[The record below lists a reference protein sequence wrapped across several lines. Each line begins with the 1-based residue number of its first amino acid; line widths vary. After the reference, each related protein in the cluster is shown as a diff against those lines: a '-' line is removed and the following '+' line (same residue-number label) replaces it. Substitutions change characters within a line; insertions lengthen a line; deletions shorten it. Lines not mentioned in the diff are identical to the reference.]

1 MVYRLGKRGISQFIR
16 TGCRRR
22 LRLDLY
28 QSVRARRA
36 ADVPE
41 KDARRPGLALL
52 TQQGKEY
59 ERAKFRE
66 LEDIFPDLVVR
77 GALRTFRAEEDR
89 TFDTIELQNVIDGL
103 SANQMA
109 LEAEFTVTQ
118 AFKAAHGLHDLE
130 NGAATAGSH
139 SLTFDALRPD
149 IIRVQAPTGQPR
161 RVVTP
166 SGAIERIAAE
176 DQRLGLRVVDIK
188 ISGEPSPAHF
198 AELAYYGM
206 TLAGWLQD
214 TGRADRFVVLAEAA
228 IWPGAHDG
236 STMHRYLLEDRAAGL
251 PVLALDRYLGGLDA
265 DLEDMPPEVVLGR
278 VQRFLRVDL
287 REVLAEPDWRS
298 LPWHIDS
305 RCSGCDYL
313 GYRWSRHDSEAA
325 EGEGGDDAIIDQ
337 RYCWPTAEAIQHLS
351 RVAGLTEG
359 ACGKLRESAVADV
372 AAVSA
377 LSAGSVAFEQHQT
390 LRAKRTVLR
399 ARAATLRNSTP
410 AEIPNRAGTSAV
422 LPRFADIRVS
432 LSADF
437 DVGSGLT
444 FALGYRI
451 DYGVPNASRPNGLV
465 GPRFGRAFG
474 HIERPMLVLERAL
487 QAEGAILRDWL
498 DLLVRDILRLNQE
511 ILAGYRTQGDAD
523 RANVTL
529 QFFLWDRLTFDH
541 LCRVFGRHLDL
552 LQAPVRVGQVE
563 VSPMSWVFPAGTVLE
578 EADFVSRSSPI
589 TILSDAV
596 NGLMAAPIPHHY
608 GVIDLANSL
617 EPESRDLPNG
627 ERWHF
632 HVNKFYRDPLSDQIP
647 SERGHEVWERASP
660 FRDQDFQWHQEE
672 LRKVVKRKLHAISY
686 VAEKLT
692 RMLADDLSARAP
704 EVNAV
709 FQPADR
715 LTGVGDDGQIIYQH
729 ARLMAA
735 AQKLEVD
742 LLMAMPPH
750 EREARFRSARVEAVL
765 VGAERREGLSRLG
778 LASRI
783 GDPSVLLFRLS
794 LRSREARLKE
804 GEYTWSFLP
813 EADLPR
819 LQEMTVAQFKMQNRQ
834 LEAALPFQHWD
845 RWNKLRDEFKVT
857 ILRLDRGAQRV
868 AVEAGEV
875 LGHSLRLSLLQM
887 DLDGAA
893 GRFGILDPVAMD
905 VFTRKVKKT
914 LEDPSGIRNPPLA
927 RQRPLFP
934 ALDVARVRRGR
945 ARAGQMDSPAAE
957 FIWNSD
963 SLATAETGLAA
974 EPILAI
980 AERVRPGLTPK
991 QRDAIGRAVTR
1002 RLTLWWGP
1010 PGTGKSRTAQAY
1022 LTAIAAQAVAEGR
1035 PLRIAITGFTW
1046 VAIDN
1051 VTRRLPELLAGEGL
1065 MDQVQLTRLCSNA
1078 AYGGVD
1084 PLLADRLAPMDDV
1097 SDERRIELERRLNEA
1112 DGVTIVAS
1120 TVDQMFKLGDP
1131 TRCAPLFDVMLI
1143 DEASQMDVA
1152 HTIVG
1157 LSKLTADA
1165 RVVVVGDDK
1174 QMAPIHPIEAP
1185 EGLEHLLGSVYN
1197 FFRHYRRHEGPA
1209 HAIEP
1214 VMLNRSFRSN
1224 REIVAFVREAGYGED
1239 LEAAEA
1245 NACLRIAT
1253 NRPVEV
1259 ELPADWPTHL
1269 PFSANFARILAP
1281 EDPLAAVVHSDR
1293 FSSQRNDAEA
1303 DLAAGLVLAL
1313 YRAGLR
1319 DLEATN
1325 GRLYDMNDFFRRGV
1339 GIVTPHRAQQ
1349 AAVYDR
1355 LHAVLPPE
1363 IDRNLIFGSIDT
1375 VERFQGQE
1383 KAVVLASFGLGD
1395 ADQIAAEEQFLFS
1408 LNRFNVAAS
1417 RAQAKFIAIISRQLV
1432 DHLPRDRRALEES
1445 RLLKHFVDG
1454 FLTRSEQVDLPALG
1468 VCDLKCR

>member
-1 MVYRLGKRGISQFIR
+1 VYKLGKRVISQFIR

-28 QSVRARRA
+28 QGVQARRA

-77 GALRTFRAEEDR
+77 GALRSFQAEEDR
-89 TFDTIELQNVIDGL
+89 AFDTIELGNVIDGL

-109 LEAEFTVTQ
+109 LEAQFTVTQ
-118 AFKAAHGLHDLE
+118 AFKAAHDLNE
-130 NGAATAGSH
+130 LESGAATPGGH
-139 SLTFDALRPD
+139 PLTFDALRPD
-149 IIRVQAPTGQPR
+149 IIRVQAQSGQPR
-161 RVVTP
+161 RIVTP
-166 SGAIERIAAE
+166 SGVIKRIRPG
-176 DQRLGLRVVDIK
+176 DPRLGLRIIDIK

-251 PVLALDRYLGGLDA
+251 PVLALDRYLSGLDA

-278 VQRFLRVDL
+278 VQRFLQVDL
-287 REVLAEPDWRS
+287 REVLAEPDWQS
-298 LPWHIDS
+298 LPWHIDN

-313 GYRWSRHDSEAA
+313 GYRWSRHDSDAA
-325 EGEGGDDAIIDQ
+325 EVGGAEGAAIDQ
-337 RYCWPTAEAIQHLS
+337 RYCWPMAEATEHLS

-359 ACGKLRESAVADV
+359 ACGKLREVAVADI

-377 LSAGSVAFEQHQT
+377 LPAGSAAFEQHQT

-399 ARAATLRNSTP
+399 ARAVTLRNDTP
-410 AEIPNRAGTSAV
+410 AEIPDRAGTSAV

-451 DYGVPNASRPNGLV
+451 DYGVPNARRPS
-465 GPRFGRAFG
+465 GPSGRRFRRAFG

-487 QAEGAILRDWL
+487 QSEGATLRDWL
-498 DLLVRDILRLNQE
+498 ELLVRDILRLKQE
-511 ILAGYRTQGDAD
+511 ILAGYRAQGDAD
-523 RANVTL
+523 RTDVTL

-552 LQAPVRVGQVE
+552 LQAPTRIDQVDM
-563 VSPMSWVFPAGTVLE
+563 SPISWVFPADTVLE

-617 EPESRDLPNG
+617 EPESRNLPNG

-692 RMLADDLSARAP
+692 RMLADDLSAHAP

-765 VGAERREGLSRLG
+765 AGAERREGLARLG
-778 LASRI
+778 LAHRN
-783 GDPSVLLFRLS
+783 GEASVLLFRLS

-819 LQEMTVAQFKMQNRQ
+819 LQEMTVAQFKRQNRPI
-834 LEAALPFQHWD
+834 EAALPFQHRD
-845 RWNKLRDEFKVT
+845 RWNKLRDELKVT
-857 ILRLDRGAQRV
+857 ILRLDRGAQLV
-868 AVEAGEV
+868 AVEAGE
-875 LGHSLRLSLLQM
+875 LLAHSLRLGLLRM
-887 DLDGAA
+887 DLDGGA

-914 LEDPSGIRNPPLA
+914 LEDTSGIRNPPLA
-927 RQRPLFP
+927 QQRPLFP

-945 ARAGQMDSPAAE
+945 ARAGQVDSPAAE
-957 FIWNSD
+957 FIWNAD
-963 SLATAETGLAA
+963 VMAAAETRLAA
-974 EPILAI
+974 EPILST
-980 AERVRPGLTPK
+980 AERVCPGLTLR
-991 QRDAIGRAVTR
+991 QRDAIARAVTR
-1002 RLTLWWGP
+1002 RLALWWGP

-1022 LTAIAAQAVAEGR
+1022 LIAISGQAVAEGR
-1035 PLRIAITGFTW
+1035 PLRIAIAGFTW

-1051 VTRRLPELLAGEGL
+1051 VARRLPELLAGEGL
-1065 MDQVQLTRLCSNA
+1065 ADQVYLTRLCFDEG
-1078 AYGGVD
+1078 YGGVD
-1084 PLLADRLAPMDDV
+1084 PLLADWLTPMDDEF
-1097 SDERRIELERRLNEA
+1097 DERRVELERRLNQA
-1112 DGVTIVAS
+1112 NGVTIVAS
-1120 TVDQMFKLGDP
+1120 TVDQLFKLGDP

-1143 DEASQMDVA
+1143 DEASQLDVA
-1152 HTIVG
+1152 HAIVG
-1157 LSKLTADA
+1157 LSKLAAGA
-1165 RVVVVGDDK
+1165 RVMVVGDDK
-1174 QMAPIHPIEAP
+1174 QMAPIHPVEAP
-1185 EGLEHLLGSVYN
+1185 EGLEHLLGSVYD
-1197 FFRHYRRHEGPA
+1197 FFRHYRRHEGPVR
-1209 HAIEP
+1209 AIEP

-1224 REIVAFVREAGYGED
+1224 REIVAFVREAGYGD
-1239 LEAAEA
+1239 NLKAAGA
-1245 NACLRIAT
+1245 NAGLRIAT
-1253 NRPVEV
+1253 ERPVAIEP
-1259 ELPADWPTHL
+1259 PAGWPAQL
-1269 PFSANFARILAP
+1269 PFSANFARIIAP
-1281 EDPLAAVVHSDR
+1281 EDPLAAVVHNDR

-1313 YRAGLR
+1313 YGAGLQ
-1319 DLEATN
+1319 DLEAQD
-1325 GRLYDMNDFFRRGV
+1325 GRLYDPNDFFRCGV

-1363 IDRNLIFGSIDT
+1363 IDRNVIFGSIDT

-1383 KAVVLASFGLGD
+1383 KAVMLASFGLGD

-1454 FLTRSEQVDLPALG
+1454 FLTRSERIDLPALG
-1468 VCDLKCR
+1468 ACDLKYR